1 MNEAYLLLGSNIDPE
16 KHIPQALDALTKS
29 PLLEVKE
36 ISTTWRTKAV
46 GTISDD
52 FLNVAVLIT
61 TGCELHCLKEM
72 ILGEIENDLGRIRTE
87 DKNAP
92 RTIDLD
98 IIAFNDE
105 LLDPDVF
112 ELDHLTLPL
121 ADLMSDLY
129 SEKYGCTLAQ
139 HFATRSLL
147 TKATR
152 VELIY

>member
-1 MNEAYLLLGSNIDPE
+1 MNEVYLLLGSNIDPE
-16 KHIPQALDALTKS
+16 KHIPQALDALYKS
-29 PLLEVKE
+29 PLLEVKK

-72 ILGEIENDLGRIRTE
+72 ILGEIENNLGRIRTE

-98 IIAFNDE
+98 IIVFNDE

-121 ADLMSDLY
+121 ADLLPDLY
-129 SEKYGCTLAQ
+129 SEKYGCTLSQ
-139 HFATRSLL
+139 HYVNKLPVTLA
-147 TKATR
+147 TKAG
-152 VELIY
+152 

>member
-1 MNEAYLLLGSNIDPE
+1 MNEVYLLLGSNIDPE
-16 KHIPQALDALTKS
+16 KHIPQALDALNKS
-29 PLLEVKE
+29 PLLEVKK

-46 GTISDD
+46 GTVSDD
-52 FLNVAVLIT
+52 FLNVAVMIT

-72 ILGEIENDLGRIRTE
+72 ILGEIENNLGRIRTE

-98 IIAFNDE
+98 IIVFNDE

-121 ADLMSDLY
+121 ADLLPDLY
-129 SEKYGCTLAQ
+129 SEKYGCTLLQ
-139 HFATRSLL
+139 HYTTRLPVTMA
-147 TKATR
+147 TKAG
-152 VELIY
+152 

>member
-16 KHIPQALDALTKS
+16 KHISQALDALNKS

-72 ILGEIENDLGRIRTE
+72 ILGEIENNLGRIRTE

-121 ADLMSDLY
+121 ADLMPDLY
-129 SEKYGCTLAQ
+129 SEKYGCTLVQ

>member
-1 MNEAYLLLGSNIDPE
+1 MNEVYLLLGSNIDPE
-16 KHIPQALDALTKS
+16 KHIQQALDALNKS
-29 PLLEVKE
+29 PLLEVKK

-46 GTISDD
+46 GTVSDD

-72 ILGEIENDLGRIRTE
+72 ILGEIENNLGRIRTE

-98 IIAFNDE
+98 IIVFNDE

-121 ADLMSDLY
+121 ADLLPDLY
-129 SEKYGCTLAQ
+129 SEKYGCTLLQ
-139 HFATRSLL
+139 HYTTRLPVTMA
-147 TKATR
+147 TKAG
-152 VELIY
+152 